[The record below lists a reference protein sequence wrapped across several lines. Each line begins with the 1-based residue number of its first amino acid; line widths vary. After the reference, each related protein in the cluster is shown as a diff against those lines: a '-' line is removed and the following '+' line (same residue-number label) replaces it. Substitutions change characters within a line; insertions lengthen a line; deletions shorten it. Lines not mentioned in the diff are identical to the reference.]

1 MALQKIV
8 AAANRLC
15 LPPRQGTV
23 RHGFDNF
30 PPGGKFFFEGNAA
43 TLPYQKSRLR
53 RGERIADLHEMI
65 AQVFGIDKACIIQD
79 GFAPFLFAFSFN
91 G

>member
-1 MALQKIV
+1 MSPQKIV
-8 AAANRLC
+8 TVSNWFFF
-15 LPPRQGTV
+15 PPRQGTV

-43 TLPYQKSRLR
+43 ALPYQKSRLR

>member
-23 RHGFDNF
+23 RHGFDNR
-30 PPGGKFFFEGNAA
+30 PPGGNFFFEGSAA
-43 TLPYQKSRLR
+43 ALPYQKSRLR
-53 RGERIADLHEMI
+53 RGEGIADLL
-65 AQVFGIDKACIIQD
+65 QVVTNVF
-79 GFAPFLFAFSFN
+79 
-91 G
+91 

>member
-23 RHGFDNF
+23 RHCFDNF
-30 PPGGKFFFEGNAA
+30 PPGGKFFFEGSVTA
-43 TLPYQKSRLR
+43 LPYQKSRLR
-53 RGERIADLHEMI
+53 RGKGIADLL
-65 AQVFGIDKACIIQD
+65 QVVTNVF
-79 GFAPFLFAFSFN
+79 
-91 G
+91 